1 MTDDVAVLAAWIAE
15 YASAPKLLEQHAP
28 DGEGRCPVCRGGN
41 ASSGRV
47 QGPCTLFLAAERASE
62 GAG

>member
-1 MTDDVAVLAAWIAE
+1 MTDDVGELAAWVRE
-15 YASAPKLLEQHAP
+15 YGSAQKLLAQHAP

-47 QGPCTLFLAAERASE
+47 VGPCTLYRAAERASE

>member
-1 MTDDVAVLAAWIAE
+1 VTDDVDELARWIAE
-15 YASAPKLLEQHAP
+15 YASAEKLLAQHAP

-47 QGPCTLFLAAERASE
+47 QGPCTLYLAAERAQQ
-62 GAG
+62 A